1 LHALVLSFTLRGELI
16 FDNDECISQ
25 DGERWDSL
33 KEPNRGGD
41 CLKVQTSRFGEID
54 VDEGDIISLPEGLI
68 GFPELVR
75 YVLLDHDSDSP
86 FKWLQ
91 SVDEGSMAFVV
102 ISPLTF
108 RPDYTVEVTE
118 EEISTLHLD
127 NAEDA
132 VISVIVTIPMDPK
145 KMSANLKAP
154 LVFNL
159 KNRLGK
165 QVIVK
170 DAQYQTKHF
179 IMEEI
184 KKYAKKDAISDAKKS
199 AASQNSEAQ
208 GNNSGTNSDRSSIG

>member
-1 LHALVLSFTLRGELI
+1 M
-16 FDNDECISQ
+16 
-25 DGERWDSL
+25 
-33 KEPNRGGD
+33 
-41 CLKVQTSRFGEID
+41 KVQTSRFGEIE
-54 VDEGDIISLPEGLI
+54 VDDADIITLPEGLI
-68 GFPELVR
+68 GVPELVR
-75 YVLLDHDSDSP
+75 YVLLDHDTDSP

-91 SVDEGSMAFVV
+91 SIDDGAMAFVV
-102 ISPLTF
+102 ITPLTF

-118 EEISTLHLD
+118 EEIAVLKLE

-159 KNRLGK
+159 NNRTGK

-184 KKYAKKDAISDAKKS
+184 KKYAKKDVQADIRKTAQANLTDKPDSNAG
-199 AASQNSEAQ
+199 NS
-208 GNNSGTNSDRSSIG
+208 

>member
-1 LHALVLSFTLRGELI
+1 
-16 FDNDECISQ
+16 
-25 DGERWDSL
+25 
-33 KEPNRGGD
+33 
-41 CLKVQTSRFGEID
+41 LKVQTSRFGDIEVDDLD
-54 VDEGDIISLPEGLI
+54 VISLPEGLI
-68 GFPELVR
+68 GFPELIR
-75 YVLLDHDSDSP
+75 YVLLDHDTDSP

-91 SVDEGSMAFVV
+91 SVDDGAMAFVV

-118 EEISTLHLD
+118 EEIESLALE

-170 DAQYQTKHF
+170 DSQYQTKHF

-184 KKYAKKDAISDAKKS
+184 KKYAKKDAQNELKKS
-199 AASQNSEAQ
+199 ASQAVAEKPDTST
-208 GNNSGTNSDRSSIG
+208 G

>member
-1 LHALVLSFTLRGELI
+1 
-16 FDNDECISQ
+16 
-25 DGERWDSL
+25 
-33 KEPNRGGD
+33 
-41 CLKVQTSRFGEID
+41 LKVQTSRFGEIE
-54 VDEGDIISLPEGLI
+54 VDDGDIISLPEGLI

-75 YVLLDHDSDSP
+75 YVLLDHDTDSP

-91 SVDEGSMAFVV
+91 SVDDGSMAFVV

-118 EEISTLHLD
+118 EEISVLKLEA
-127 NAEDA
+127 AEDA

-159 KNRLGK
+159 KNRTGK

-170 DAQYQTKHF
+170 DPQYQTKHF

-184 KKYAKKDAISDAKKS
+184 KKYAKKDMQAEVRKGVAAS
-199 AASQNSEAQ
+199 AAAGEKPESGAGNS
-208 GNNSGTNSDRSSIG
+208 

>member
-1 LHALVLSFTLRGELI
+1 M
-16 FDNDECISQ
+16 
-25 DGERWDSL
+25 
-33 KEPNRGGD
+33 
-41 CLKVQTSRFGEID
+41 KVQTSRFGEIE
-54 VDEGDIISLPEGLI
+54 VDDADNITLPEGLI

-75 YVLLDHDSDSP
+75 YVLLDHDTDSP

-91 SVDEGSMAFVV
+91 SIDDGSMAFVV

-118 EEISTLHLD
+118 DEIAGLKLE
-127 NAEDA
+127 NADDA

-159 KNRLGK
+159 KNRTGK

-170 DAQYQTKHF
+170 DPQYQTKHF

-184 KKYAKKDAISDAKKS
+184 KKHAKKDVQADIRKQVQAS
-199 AASQNSEAQ
+199 AAANDKPDSSAGNS
-208 GNNSGTNSDRSSIG
+208 